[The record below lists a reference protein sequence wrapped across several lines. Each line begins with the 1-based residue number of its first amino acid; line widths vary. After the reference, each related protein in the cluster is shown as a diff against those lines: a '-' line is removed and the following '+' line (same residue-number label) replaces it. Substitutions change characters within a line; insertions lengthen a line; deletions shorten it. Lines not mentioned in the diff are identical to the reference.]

1 DTDGALPET
10 IDPGLRKRLGLYDA
24 VRTCVARH
32 IGLPAQPLSIRID
45 SQTFSANG
53 HKLGLGSSA
62 AVAGALTA
70 ALTRAA
76 GQTLDNDTL
85 CRHAIAAHRQA
96 QGGRGS
102 GADVATSVHGGV
114 IEYQADMVRDT
125 LHWPAGIA
133 GMAVVTGDGAST
145 PNLVA

>member
-1 DTDGALPET
+1 
-10 IDPGLRKRLGLYDA
+10 
-24 VRTCVARH
+24 
-32 IGLPAQPLSIRID
+32 
-45 SQTFSANG
+45 
-53 HKLGLGSSA
+53 LGSSA

-145 PNLVA
+145 PNLVAQVRAYAERDPAGYAADMGRLRSLAEQ